1 MEHHLKVKKYFLS
14 KPSFYPDSLNKMKR
28 VGNLSE
34 ARSEFIQTRFNN
46 LDFLLQKRFSWMN
59 DWISNDQLVIEIGCG
74 AGFSQ
79 LYLSQSILLTDIIQ
93 NHWVDRIIDGT
104 NMALPSGSVDVLIA
118 SHNIHHMAFP
128 LSFLKECARVLK
140 PGGVLLI
147 QEINTSLFM
156 RCLLKLMRHEG
167 WSYDIDV
174 FDETTPANDPS
185 DPWSANCA
193 VPELMFD
200 NPTRLSRAIP
210 DLAILKNQKMEAFL
224 FPLSGG
230 VIAKQKM
237 PELPTWVLQIVHQI
251 DRLLVAIFPNVFAM
265 GRSVVM
271 QKNKV

>member
-1 MEHHLKVKKYFLS
+1 
-14 KPSFYPDSLNKMKR
+14 MKR

-147 QEINTSLFM
+147 QEINTSLLM

-174 FDETTPANDPS
+174 FDETTPTNDPS

>member
-1 MEHHLKVKKYFLS
+1 MIVQVKKYIFRQ
-14 KPSFYPDSLNKMKR
+14 PCFFPDSLNRMNR
-28 VGNLSE
+28 VGNLEE

-46 LDFLLQKRFSWMN
+46 LDFLLKKRFSWMN
-59 DWISNDQLVIEIGCG
+59 DWLFNRQVIIEIGCG

-79 LYLSQSILLTDIIQ
+79 LYLSGSVILTDVIQ
-93 NHWVDRIIDGT
+93 NQWVDRIIDGT
-104 NMALPSGSVDVLIA
+104 NMPLSDGSVDVLIA
-118 SHNIHHMAFP
+118 SHNIHHMASP

-140 PGGVLLI
+140 PGGHLLI
-147 QEINTSLFM
+147 QEINTSLLM

-193 VPELMFD
+193 IPELLFE
-200 NPTRLSRAIP
+200 NPATLSRAIP
-210 DLAILKNQKMEAFL
+210 DLTILKNQKMEAFL

-230 VIAKQKM
+230 VIAKRKM

-251 DRLLVAIFPNVFAM
+251 DRFLVALFPHIFAM

-271 QKNKV
+271 QKNKG